1 MVSYYDA
8 SSRGEC
14 FVILMMYGFTIGL
27 CFLIIAIINIVYFFI
42 DLFRHKKANKLSSK
56 KKDYKK

>member
-1 MVSYYDA
+1 M
-8 SSRGEC
+8 
-14 FVILMMYGFTIGL
+14 ILMMYGFTIGL